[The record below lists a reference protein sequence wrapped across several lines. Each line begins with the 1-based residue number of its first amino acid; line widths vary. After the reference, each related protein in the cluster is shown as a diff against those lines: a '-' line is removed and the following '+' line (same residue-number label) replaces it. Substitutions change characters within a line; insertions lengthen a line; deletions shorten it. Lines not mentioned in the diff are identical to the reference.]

1 MHHDGR
7 HFQLRQRA
15 LAWALLAAFG
25 PVLAQG
31 EVVNASVT
39 VGAGLMMGD
48 AADRAWFGQYNGLRY
63 GDRALGVLDL
73 RYHRRSDAAG
83 TEQIDVLGTRLL
95 TNTRELSLR
104 WQQQGR
110 WRLSADIGQSQR
122 HDPYTLRT
130 GLVGAGSTTPEVV
143 PVAIAGGTD
152 RDLKLKRT
160 SVGVGMWTALS
171 PRFDLDIS
179 LKSEEKRGERLFG
192 MGMNCP
198 LPVTPGCRGATT
210 AHTGWALLAL
220 PEPVNARHSQI
231 EARVSYAGE
240 SLRLSGG
247 YYGSFYNNAHG
258 AMSPRVPGSLN
269 NALGELLPLNTGLQA
284 LLNLPVA
291 LAPDNQ
297 AHQFDVTGNYTVA
310 SHTQMRFKLAFG
322 RAEQHQDFR
331 AAGFLDAPAGVAN
344 LGGRINTTLAE
355 VGVSSRPLP
364 KLTLVAD
371 LRQEDKDD
379 ATPLAVYNVAGTLT
393 YTNRA
398 LPSRRTRAK
407 ASAAYQFSSALK
419 GVLGAH
425 HEAIDRG
432 VFTASSA
439 VGGLSALRQ
448 KTDETGLRAE
458 LRRLMSESFSA
469 SLSLESSQ
477 RRGSNWLRPGST
489 LGVIEV
495 PDPLDPANGFGNTAI
510 FMPTL
515 ADRQRDKIKLQA
527 DWQPS
532 AAMSVQ
538 FSVEDGQDRYRVSSQ
553 QGLRHSGIRQVSID
567 GSYALSDKWG
577 VTGFFSYGDQQLHQS
592 RAEGYILSFRNANT
606 HFGLG
611 LTGKPSDKLQV
622 GAELNWSDDKN
633 VYAQALDGYAPPDSV
648 ALLAATGGL
657 PDIVFRQ
664 STLKLFVK
672 ADIDK
677 RSSAR
682 IDLVHQRARLNDWGW
697 GYNGVPFAY
706 SDGATLWQQPNQ
718 QVTAMAVS
726 YTYQWK

>member
-1 MHHDGR
+1 MHHNAR
-7 HFQLRQRA
+7 HAQLRQSA
-15 LAWALLAAFG
+15 LALALLAAFG
-25 PVLAQG
+25 PALAQG
-31 EVVNASVT
+31 EVIDASVT
-39 VGAGLMMGD
+39 VGAGLIKGD
-48 AADRAWFGQYNGLRY
+48 AADRAWFGQYNGLRH
-63 GDRALGVLDL
+63 DDKVLGVLDL

-83 TEQIDVLGTRLL
+83 TEQIDVLGTSLL
-95 TNTRELSLR
+95 TNTRELGVR

-110 WRLSADIGQSQR
+110 WRLSADVGQSQR

-130 GLVGAGSTTPEVV
+130 GLLGAGTTTPEVL
-143 PVAIAGGTD
+143 PVAIGDGAD

-160 SVGVGMWTALS
+160 SVGVGLWTALS
-171 PRFDLDIS
+171 PRLDLDIS
-179 LKSEEKRGERLFG
+179 LKSEEKTGERLFG
-192 MGMNCP
+192 VGMNCP
-198 LPVTPGCRGATT
+198 LPVTPGCRGATS
-210 AHTGWALLAL
+210 ANTGWALLAL

-258 AMSPRVPGSLN
+258 AMSPSVPGSLN
-269 NALGELLPLNTGLQA
+269 NGLGELLPLNTGLQA
-284 LLNLPVA
+284 LLNLPIA

-297 AHQFDVTGNYTVA
+297 AHQFDLTGNYTVA
-310 SHTQMRFKLAFG
+310 SHTQLRFKLAFG

-344 LGGRINTTLAE
+344 LGGRVNTTLAE

-364 KLTLVAD
+364 RLTLVAD
-371 LRQEDKDD
+371 LRHEDKDD
-379 ATPLAVYNVAGTLT
+379 ATPLAVYNVAGTLA

-398 LPSRRTRAK
+398 LPSQRTRAK
-407 ASAAYQFSSALK
+407 LSAAYQFSSALK
-419 GVLGAH
+419 GVLGANY
-425 HEAIDRG
+425 EAIDRG
-432 VFTASSA
+432 AFTSSAA
-439 VGGLSALRQ
+439 VGGVSALRQ

-458 LRRLMSESFSA
+458 LRRLMSEKFSA
-469 SLSLESSQ
+469 SISLETSQ

-489 LGVIEV
+489 LGVTEV

-515 ADRQRDKIKLQA
+515 ADRQRDKIKLRA
-527 DWQPS
+527 EWQPS
-532 AAMSVQ
+532 EAMSVQ
-538 FSVEDGQDRYRVSSQ
+538 FSAEDGQDRYRVSSQ
-553 QGLRHSGIRQVSID
+553 QGLRHSGTRHVSVD

-577 VTGFFSYGDQQLHQS
+577 VNGFFSYGDQQLHQS

-611 LTGKPSDKLQV
+611 LSGKPTDKVQV

-633 VYAQALDGYAPPDSV
+633 VYAQALDGFAPPDSV

-664 STLKLFVK
+664 SVLKLFVK

-682 IDLVHQRARLNDWGW
+682 IDLVHHRSRLNDWAW

-706 SDGATLWQQPNQ
+706 SDGATLWQQPSQ
-718 QVTAMAVS
+718 HVTALAVS

>member
-1 MHHDGR
+1 M
-7 HFQLRQRA
+7 
-15 LAWALLAAFG
+15 
-25 PVLAQG
+25 
-31 EVVNASVT
+31 
-39 VGAGLMMGD
+39 
-48 AADRAWFGQYNGLRY
+48 
-63 GDRALGVLDL
+63 
-73 RYHRRSDAAG
+73 
-83 TEQIDVLGTRLL
+83 
-95 TNTRELSLR
+95 
-104 WQQQGR
+104 
-110 WRLSADIGQSQR
+110 
-122 HDPYTLRT
+122 
-130 GLVGAGSTTPEVV
+130 TPF
-143 PVAIAGGTD
+143 
-152 RDLKLKRT
+152 
-160 SVGVGMWTALS
+160 S
-171 PRFDLDIS
+171 
-179 LKSEEKRGERLFG
+179 
-192 MGMNCP
+192 
-198 LPVTPGCRGATT
+198 
-210 AHTGWALLAL
+210 
-220 PEPVNARHSQI
+220 
-231 EARVSYAGE
+231 
-240 SLRLSGG
+240 
-247 YYGSFYNNAHG
+247 
-258 AMSPRVPGSLN
+258 
-269 NALGELLPLNTGLQA
+269 
-284 LLNLPVA
+284 
-291 LAPDNQ
+291 
-297 AHQFDVTGNYTVA
+297 
-310 SHTQMRFKLAFG
+310 
-322 RAEQHQDFR
+322 
-331 AAGFLDAPAGVAN
+331 
-344 LGGRINTTLAE
+344 
-355 VGVSSRPLP
+355 
-364 KLTLVAD
+364 
-371 LRQEDKDD
+371 
-379 ATPLAVYNVAGTLT
+379 TPLL
-393 YTNRA
+393 
-398 LPSRRTRAK
+398 
-407 ASAAYQFSSALK
+407 
-419 GVLGAH
+419 
-425 HEAIDRG
+425 
-432 VFTASSA
+432 
-439 VGGLSALRQ
+439 
-448 KTDETGLRAE
+448 
-458 LRRLMSESFSA
+458 
-469 SLSLESSQ
+469 
-477 RRGSNWLRPGST
+477 PGST